1 MSVKRLNR
9 SGPISFTQLA
19 SGSPYSSVNQLLE
32 NVDLVVPTQNISL
45 SASLA
50 RLKAFTGD
58 PNDNVKSDA
67 GVGVGLVSYDTTK
80 DAKMSEFY
88 GANYLSASIK
98 ASPSSGLGV
107 WYAQFYPD
115 SVVYNSNYLTKETSS
130 RAYRYSVYSK
140 PTDLSTGLVKQS
152 SYVRAND
159 SEEYISNLVNTRIYK
174 VVLKDVASN
183 AFTSSFFTGSCNASS
198 TVGSSL
204 ACSSN
209 NTANITAARDSI
221 INVIGVSSLDGNRKS
236 DLITIVNKIPGFVA
250 NPDIFPL
257 TGYNRIYTANSWP
270 AGGTRTF
277 TFEGFI
283 ANLVAGGRYY
293 AGLVTCTGGTGGI
306 TYEYGIDEVVT
317 TAGQAS
323 IKTFALAPSSTGAGC
338 GASLP
343 TNAVNNVAVTQNCFF
358 PAQPSSTLPDI
369 STIRFTGSVIIA
381 NPAGNV
387 GNMTVTLNSDW
398 FNTANGKVIA
408 GTKLDPEFSPASFGP
423 LAPGAN
429 KKVSFAFGR
438 SFWSDPNQSSSF
450 SAKGTYKADFNTG
463 TTPLTGYITA
473 TMNKNVCVTTGD
485 AGGGCPAA
493 WQLMETQ
500 EHGFIPASEIKVGM
514 HLRDSEDGVWN
525 LVTVAYLET
534 APIWRTV
541 IDGDTFDVDES
552 HLWYIGN
559 GVWRSV
565 KTLVAG
571 DMVENSNGD
580 KLIIDS
586 NSLYMQDGE
595 YMHLNCHNHRFLM
608 GGKAIGHNN
617 SNASNHVVYKY

>member
-19 SGSPYSSVNQLLE
+19 SGSPYSSVNQLLA

-50 RLKAFTGD
+50 KLKAFTGD
-58 PNDNVKSDA
+58 PNDNVKNDL
-67 GVGVGLVSYDTTK
+67 GVGVGLVSYDSIV

-98 ASPSSGLGV
+98 LGDAPGICSAS
-107 WYAQFYPD
+107 FYPD

-130 RAYRYSVYSK
+130 RIYRYSVYSK
-140 PTDLSTGLVKQS
+140 PTNLSTGFVKQS

-159 SEEYISNLVNTRIYK
+159 SEEYIPNLVNTRIYK
-174 VVLKDVASN
+174 VVLKDVVSN
-183 AFTSSFFTGSCNASS
+183 AFTSSFFTGSCNAPS
-198 TVGSSL
+198 TMGSSL

-209 NTANITAARDSI
+209 NTTTITAARDSI
-221 INVIGVSSLDGNRKS
+221 INVINASSLDNNRKS
-236 DLITIVNKIPGFVA
+236 DLNTIVDKIPSFVA
-250 NPDIFPL
+250 NPDSLPL
-257 TGYNRIYTANSWP
+257 TGYNRVYTTNSWP

-283 ANLVAGGRYY
+283 ANLKPSGRYY
-293 AGLVTCTGGTGGI
+293 AGLVTCTGGIGGVN
-306 TYEYGIDEVVT
+306 YEYGIDEVVT
-317 TAGQAS
+317 TTGQAS

-338 GASLP
+338 TTPPAN
-343 TNAVNNVAVTQNCFF
+343 TINNVAVTQNCFY

-387 GNMTVTLNSDW
+387 GNMTFTLNDDW
-398 FNTANGKVIA
+398 KNTANNQPID
-408 GTKLDPEFSPASFGP
+408 GTQLDPVFPAGSFGP
-423 LAPGAN
+423 LAPGTSKN
-429 KKVSFAFGR
+429 VSFKFGE
-438 SFWSDPNQSSSF
+438 SYWGTTYQSSSF
-450 SAKGTYKADFNTG
+450 SAKGTYTATFSSG
-463 TTPLTGYITA
+463 TPSTSTGYITA
-473 TMNKNVCVTTGD
+473 TMNKNVCVTTGNK
-485 AGGGCPAA
+485 GGGCPAA

-525 LVTVAYLET
+525 LVTTAYLAT

-559 GVWRSV
+559 GVWKSV

-571 DMVENSNGD
+571 DMVENSKGN
-580 KLIIDS
+580 KLIVDS
-586 NSLYMQDGE
+586 NSLYMQNGE
-595 YMHLNCHNHRFLM
+595 YMHLNCHNHKFLM
-608 GGKAIGHNN
+608 GGKVIGHNG
-617 SNASNHVVYKY
+617 SEGSYHPYQKF